1 MPLEDPLHGVPTAEV
16 SDNLDDAPQSS
27 YLSQERARPS
37 PGESICSASITSQFC
52 SSPTCNIHPY
62 WAPAPDGSC
71 EPYSE
76 QPWVQHCSCCCY
88 SDGGGESVDQ
98 DDNNNDDDDDN
109 DGPAGIL
116 EQQAIDYYNHSS
128 SNQKPASFP
137 YTQYL
142 TVPDHAHAA
151 AMRWRDRVAPS
162 DCSTPRLSSLTSN
175 RTTTLTTA
183 TTTSSTDNGDLF
195 LSPVLSTASDSSWE
209 ETEHRRSGQKRRWY
223 HSPNRDGR
231 GGGKEI
237 ATSTNHESG
246 SSGHRGRH
254 RRPSHR
260 RKPPQRRGTDERGG
274 VQGIQ
279 HALRIGFL
287 STLGPGIPVTPTASV
302 FGEQLADGMFNK
314 SNPGGLFGYSP
325 EEERRLV
332 RKIDWRLIPI
342 LGIFYSL
349 STLNRINLT
358 NARIFAFESALH
370 ATNEQYTWAITIFFC
385 GFGLAEIPSIFALL
399 YFTPKVWLPM
409 SMFAWAMVTA
419 ALGWMRSYPGVMV
432 LRFLLGMSEAAL
444 IPGVLIY
451 ISMFYKRSEQT
462 FRLAILALF
471 NSAAGA
477 FGGLIAGATGLMH
490 GMAGLDGWQW
500 VFILEAIPTAICAI
514 AAYFILAR
522 SPETA
527 PWLNQRETS
536 IATYRMRNDTKIKV
550 SRTFSKKTVL
560 SAVKDPKVYIFM
572 IINLILTS
580 LETFAS
586 PPEKRQAPQ
595 APSSRTQ
602 PTSTT
607 AAHHPARA
615 TPPQSKT
622 SFASISA
629 TTTPPGAI
637 ATTTTTTTTT
647 TTGTATDMTLPL
659 PPPPSSSSPP
669 YGTNTDDAA
678 TALPPPEPN
687 DPTESGVDFA
697 FQETTVGA
705 RILAQLMSS
714 PPFVVGGLVTFAV
727 ALIVDR
733 TQQRA
738 YMMLGLALVTIS
750 GYSCELATPN
760 AYASFIIYAGQSA
773 MGPVATSWLTT
784 NVGGYAKR
792 AIAVA
797 MFQLAASL
805 AGILGSQIYQANDAP
820 RYRVGHGVNISMLVA
835 LMACTILQRWRL
847 RRENHRRD
855 YSVAF
860 GLNPIRGLNKVEI
873 RDLGDQHPAYR
884 YTV

>member
-16 SDNLDDAPQSS
+16 SDNLDDAPQSG
-27 YLSQERARPS
+27 YLSQERACPS
-37 PGESICSASITSQFC
+37 PGESICSASITSQVCC
-52 SSPTCNIHPY
+52 SSTCNIHPY

-88 SDGGGESVDQ
+88 GDGGGESVGQ
-98 DDNNNDDDDDN
+98 DDDDDDDDDNDDN
-109 DGPAGIL
+109 DGPAGML
-116 EQQAIDYYNHSS
+116 EQQAIDYYNHNS

-175 RTTTLTTA
+175 RTTLTTV

-195 LSPVLSTASDSSWE
+195 LSPVLSTTSDSSWE

-223 HSPNRDGR
+223 HSPNRDRR

-237 ATSTNHESG
+237 ATSTNYEGG

-254 RRPSHR
+254 HRPSHR

-358 NARIFAFESALH
+358 NAR
-370 ATNEQYTWAITIFFC
+370 
-385 GFGLAEIPSIFALL
+385 
-399 YFTPKVWLPM
+399 
-409 SMFAWAMVTA
+409 
-419 ALGWMRSYPGVMV
+419 
-432 LRFLLGMSEAAL
+432 MSEAAL

-550 SRTFSKKTVL
+550 NRTFSKKTVL

-572 IINLILTS
+572 ILNLILTS

-586 PPEKRQAPQ
+586 PPEKRQTPQ

-607 AAHHPARA
+607 AALHPARA

-637 ATTTTTTTTT
+637 ATTTTTTT
-647 TTGTATDMTLPL
+647 GTATAMTLPL

-669 YGTNTDDAA
+669 YDTNTDDAA
-678 TALPPPEPN
+678 TALPQSEPN
-687 DPTESGVDFA
+687 DPAESGVDYA

-760 AYASFIIYAGQSA
+760 AYVRYIASFIIYAGQSA